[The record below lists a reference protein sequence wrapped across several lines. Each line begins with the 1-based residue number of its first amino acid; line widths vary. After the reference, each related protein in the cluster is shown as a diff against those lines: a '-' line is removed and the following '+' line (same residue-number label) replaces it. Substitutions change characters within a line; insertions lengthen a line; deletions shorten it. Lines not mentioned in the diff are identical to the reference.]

1 MNRPASLFRRYRI
14 TIRGDCGGT
23 LASVV
28 ANAQAGV
35 PPERGDWL
43 PSGAP

>member
-14 TIRGDCGGT
+14 TVRGGCGGV

-28 ANAQAGV
+28 ANAPGRRA
-35 PPERGDWL
+35 
-43 PSGAP
+43 A